1 MAPTHHSVGAAGLNG
16 SNKRRKR
23 AEAPRTLNHQFD
35 VIGSEKR
42 TDGGSRSTS
51 RKKWFNR
58 VVQVGIV
65 GVLVYQL
72 TQVGW
77 GEVLRSLPTNP
88 LFYMLQFA
96 IYMAL
101 PVSELFIYK
110 KPWKFKISQGLPI
123 FIYKKIYNSDVI
135 TYSGEVYLYYWAKK
149 HFSKPKKEIIAVI
162 RDNNILSTV
171 SSTMIAIFLIGIFM
185 TFGHIGFNDI
195 VGSEGRFWLPWI
207 ALLVVLLAV
216 VAWHYRHLWFSLSR
230 KEALYVLGVHTL
242 RLLTVH
248 ALELL
253 QWMVAIP
260 AVSLTNWFSLM
271 AAKIATSRI
280 PLLPNK
286 DLIFVSI
293 VIGLSGAF
301 GIPQAELASMLLV
314 SSVMN
319 KLINVSFFTWIGLKP
334 SLKEAVSL
342 PDSDENELDSE
353 IVFSDER
360 Y

>member
-1 MAPTHHSVGAAGLNG
+1 MNSDT
-16 SNKRRKR
+16 
-23 AEAPRTLNHQFD
+23 E
-35 VIGSEKR
+35 VIGGEGLGEGKNKLPSPL
-42 TDGGSRSTS
+42 
-51 RKKWFNR
+51 KKWFNR
-58 VVQVGIV
+58 VVQVGII
-65 GVLVYQL
+65 GVLIYQL

-77 GEVLRSLPTNP
+77 VEVLRSLPTNP
-88 LFYMLQFA
+88 LFYVLQLV

-110 KPWKFKISQGLPI
+110 KSWKFKIMEGLPV

-135 TYSGEVYLYYWAKK
+135 TYSGEIYLYYWAKK
-149 HFSKPKKEIIAVI
+149 KFSYTRKEIVSII
-162 RDNNILSTV
+162 RDNNILSTI
-171 SSTMIAIFLIGIFM
+171 SSTMIAVLLIGVFL

-195 VGSEGRFWLPWI
+195 IGREGRIWLPWV
-207 ALLVVLLAV
+207 LLVVAV
-216 VAWHYRHLWFSLSR
+216 LGGIAWHYRSHWFSLSR
-230 KEALYVLGVHTL
+230 REALYILSVHTL
-242 RLLTVH
+242 RLLAVH

-253 QWMVAIP
+253 QWVVAIP
-260 AVSLTNWFSLM
+260 MVSITNWFSLM

-293 VIGLSGAF
+293 VIGLSGKF

-319 KLINVSFFTWIGLKP
+319 KLMNVGFFTWLSWTP
-334 SLKEAVSL
+334 SFRDAVTV
-342 PDSDENELDSE
+342 PQSDEGAIDSKIE
-353 IVFSDER
+353 FGDES

>member
-1 MAPTHHSVGAAGLNG
+1 MSGEGLIEGN
-16 SNKRRKR
+16 SS
-23 AEAPRTLNHQFD
+23 P
-35 VIGSEKR
+35 S
-42 TDGGSRSTS
+42 SPW
-51 RKKWFNR
+51 KKWFNR
-58 VVQVGIV
+58 VVQVGII
-65 GVLVYQL
+65 GVLIYQL

-77 GEVLRSLPTNP
+77 VEVLRSLPKNP
-88 LFYMLQFA
+88 LFYVLQLV

-101 PVSELFIYK
+101 PISELFIYK
-110 KPWKFKISQGLPI
+110 KPWKFKISQGLPV

-135 TYSGEVYLYYWAKK
+135 TYSGEIYLYYWAKK
-149 HFSKPKKEIIAVI
+149 KFNYTRKEIIAVI

-171 SSTMIAIFLIGIFM
+171 SSTMIAVLLIGVFL

-195 VGSEGRFWLPWI
+195 IGREGRMWLPWV
-207 ALLVVLLAV
+207 LLVVAV
-216 VAWHYRHLWFSLSR
+216 LGGIAWHYRHLWFSLSR
-230 KEALYVLGVHTL
+230 REALHILSIHTL
-242 RLLTVH
+242 RLLAVH

-253 QWMVAIP
+253 QWVVAIP
-260 AVSLTNWFSLM
+260 VVSMTNWFSLM

-293 VIGLSGAF
+293 VIGLSGTF

-319 KLINVSFFTWIGLKP
+319 KLMNVGFFTWLSWKP
-334 SLKEAVSL
+334 SFRDAVIV
-342 PDSDENELDSE
+342 PESDESE
-353 IVFSDER
+353 NDPKIEFGDER

>member
-1 MAPTHHSVGAAGLNG
+1 LKSDTDVTDVEAVDEGNPTPPS
-16 SNKRRKR
+16 S
-23 AEAPRTLNHQFD
+23 F
-35 VIGSEKR
+35 
-42 TDGGSRSTS
+42 
-51 RKKWFNR
+51 KKWFNR

-77 GEVLRSLPTNP
+77 VEVLRSLPTNP
-88 LFYMLQFA
+88 LFYLLQFA

-101 PVSELFIYK
+101 PISELFIYK
-110 KPWKFKISQGLPI
+110 KPWNFKIRQGLPI

-149 HFSKPKKEIIAVI
+149 NFNQTKKEIVAVI

-171 SSTMIAIFLIGIFM
+171 SSTMIAVLLIGVFL

-195 VGSEGRFWLPWI
+195 IGREGRIWLPWI
-207 ALLVVLLAV
+207 LLVVAILGAI
-216 VAWHYRHLWFSLSR
+216 AWHYRRLWFSLSR
-230 KEALYVLGVHTL
+230 REALYILSVHTL
-242 RLLTVH
+242 RLLAVH

-253 QWMVAIP
+253 QWVVAIP
-260 AVSLTNWFSLM
+260 VVSITSWFSLM

-293 VIGLSGAF
+293 VIGLSGTF

-319 KLINVSFFTWIGLKP
+319 KLINLGFFAWLSWKP
-334 SLKEAVSL
+334 SLKEEVSVPAAEEVDIDTKIDFGVDRYKQL
-342 PDSDENELDSE
+342 P
-353 IVFSDER
+353 
-360 Y
+360 

>member
-1 MAPTHHSVGAAGLNG
+1 MKPKTEATNEEAVIEPEKGL
-16 SNKRRKR
+16 S
-23 AEAPRTLNHQFD
+23 AT
-35 VIGSEKR
+35 
-42 TDGGSRSTS
+42 
-51 RKKWFNR
+51 RKKWLNR
-58 VVQVGIV
+58 AVQVGIV
-65 GVLVYQL
+65 GLLIYQL

-77 GEVLRSLPTNP
+77 VEVLRSLPTNP
-88 LFYMLQFA
+88 LFYILQVA

-101 PVSELFIYK
+101 PISELFIYK
-110 KPWKFKISQGLPI
+110 KPWNFKIAEGLPV

-149 HFSKPKKEIIAVI
+149 QFNRTRKEIIAVI

-171 SSTMIAIFLIGIFM
+171 SSTMIAILLIGVFL

-195 VGSEGRFWLPWI
+195 IGQEGRSWLPWI
-207 ALLVVLLAV
+207 LLIVVILAV
-216 VAWHYRHLWFSLSR
+216 VAWQYRKLWFSLSR
-230 KEALYVLGVHTL
+230 REAFYILSVHTM
-242 RLLTVH
+242 RLLAVH

-253 QWMVAIP
+253 QWVVAIP
-260 AVSLTNWFSLM
+260 TVAMTNWFSLM

-293 VIGLSGAF
+293 VIGLSGSF

-314 SSVMN
+314 SSVLN
-319 KLINVSFFTWIGLKP
+319 KVFNFGFFTWLSWRP
-334 SLKEAVSL
+334 SFKDAVAA
-342 PDSDENELDSE
+342 PEQDDADIDTK

>member
-1 MAPTHHSVGAAGLNG
+1 M
-16 SNKRRKR
+16 
-23 AEAPRTLNHQFD
+23 
-35 VIGSEKR
+35 
-42 TDGGSRSTS
+42 
-51 RKKWFNR
+51 
-58 VVQVGIV
+58 
-65 GVLVYQL
+65 
-72 TQVGW
+72 GW
-77 GEVLRSLPTNP
+77 GEVIRSLPTNP
-88 LFYMLQFA
+88 LFYLLQFA

-101 PVSELFIYK
+101 PISELFIYK
-110 KPWKFKISQGLPI
+110 KTWRFKIGQGLPV

-149 HFSKPKKEIIAVI
+149 RFDRPKREIIAVI

-171 SSTMIAIFLIGIFM
+171 SSTMIAILLIGIFM
-185 TFGHIGFNDI
+185 TFGHVGFNDI
-195 VGSEGRFWLPWI
+195 VGSEGRFWLPW
-207 ALLVVLLAV
+207 VVLIVLVLSA
-216 VAWHYRHLWFSLSR
+216 VAWYYRRLWFSLSKR
-230 KEALYVLGVHTL
+230 EALYILGIHTS
-242 RLLTVH
+242 RLLAVH

-253 QWMVAIP
+253 QWVVAIP

-286 DLIFVSI
+286 DLIFASI
-293 VIGLSGAF
+293 VIGLSGTF

-319 KLINVSFFTWIGLKP
+319 KLINVGFFTWLTWKP
-334 SLKEAVSL
+334 SFKEVLSVPE
-342 PDSDENELDSE
+342 PDEGDIDSK

>member
-1 MAPTHHSVGAAGLNG
+1 MGGEGLG
-16 SNKRRKR
+16 EGPKKPPS
-23 AEAPRTLNHQFD
+23 P
-35 VIGSEKR
+35 S
-42 TDGGSRSTS
+42 
-51 RKKWFNR
+51 KKWFNR
-58 VVQVGIV
+58 IVQVGII
-65 GVLVYQL
+65 GVLIYQL

-77 GEVLRSLPTNP
+77 VEVLRSLPTNP
-88 LFYMLQFA
+88 LFYVLQLV

-101 PVSELFIYK
+101 PISELFIYK
-110 KPWKFKISQGLPI
+110 KPWKFKIGEGLPV

-135 TYSGEVYLYYWAKK
+135 TYSGEIYLYYWAKK
-149 HFSKPKKEIIAVI
+149 KFSYTRKEIIAVI

-171 SSTMIAIFLIGIFM
+171 SSTMIAVLLIGVFL

-195 VGSEGRFWLPWI
+195 IGREGRIWLPWV
-207 ALLVVLLAV
+207 LLVITVLGGI
-216 VAWHYRHLWFSLSR
+216 AWHYRRLWFSLSR
-230 KEALYVLGVHTL
+230 REALYILSVHTL
-242 RLLTVH
+242 RLLAVH

-253 QWMVAIP
+253 QWVVAIP
-260 AVSLTNWFSLM
+260 MVSMTNWFSLM

-293 VIGLSGAF
+293 VIGLSGTF

-319 KLINVSFFTWIGLKP
+319 KLMNVGFFTWLSWKP
-334 SLKEAVSL
+334 SFRDAVTI
-342 PDSDENELDSE
+342 PQSDESE
-353 IVFSDER
+353 IDSKIEFGDER